1 MTSVTT
7 PSSLLLWSPR
17 SASLSA
23 FCTSKRCFQIHPT
36 LKNIQKHLAR
46 FVRIKRMNRI
56 SIQAVAEH
64 RPETE
69 KWLLAYDCY
78 QIEIIELAS
87 IIEVLFR
94 DYFEALL
101 FISCESKK
109 DSFLEKIVRKYTGND
124 FMNIEKTNDIYKKAF
139 GIEIRKNL
147 NAETWDDLLDI
158 VNLRNMIV
166 HNNGQVDKRF
176 ESTSTFRRW
185 KDRVDIP
192 LIKIED
198 EDIAKL
204 LSSVIDAVT
213 IISNLYLKEYYQR
226 RNRVIAN
233 YYFNK
238 ENAYDFFCGHGMIK
252 KPEGI
257 IPPVCVLSVVIQLS
271 ISTPSAAH
279 TIMYNKLR
287 KLENA

>member
-1 MTSVTT
+1 M
-7 PSSLLLWSPR
+7 
-17 SASLSA
+17 
-23 FCTSKRCFQIHPT
+23 
-36 LKNIQKHLAR
+36 NISFNARLRQEAGFLKHLAR

-64 RPETE
+64 QPETE

-147 NAETWDDLLDI
+147 NAETWDDVVVKKSRHEKYL
-158 VNLRNMIV
+158 
-166 HNNGQVDKRF
+166 F
-176 ESTSTFRRW
+176 
-185 KDRVDIP
+185 
-192 LIKIED
+192 LICFFKSRHE
-198 EDIAKL
+198 EH
-204 LSSVIDAVT
+204 
-213 IISNLYLKEYYQR
+213 
-226 RNRVIAN
+226 
-233 YYFNK
+233 
-238 ENAYDFFCGHGMIK
+238 FCGSCFFKSGHG
-252 KPEGI
+252 
-257 IPPVCVLSVVIQLS
+257 Q
-271 ISTPSAAH
+271 
-279 TIMYNKLR
+279 
-287 KLENA
+287 